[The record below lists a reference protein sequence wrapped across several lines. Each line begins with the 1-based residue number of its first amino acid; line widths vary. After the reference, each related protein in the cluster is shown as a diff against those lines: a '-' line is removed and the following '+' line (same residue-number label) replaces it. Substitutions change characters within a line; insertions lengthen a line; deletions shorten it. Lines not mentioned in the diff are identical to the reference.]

1 MRKLRFAAFLFAAA
15 FLLAAPALAD
25 VSGYLFDLLQPRA
38 PFRPAWNKLIKD
50 LQPIPDWLRQ
60 FNQNFDGES
69 GELTAVT
76 IEGKPYFQ
84 SFVCKPTDCAG
95 RKFIVLFTA
104 DATKAFGALGGRDD
118 PPEFFGGP
126 SKAEQDEMAKGF

>member
-1 MRKLRFAAFLFAAA
+1 MLKLRFAVPFAAA

-25 VSGYLFDLLQPRA
+25 GYLFDLLQPRG
-38 PFRPAWNKLIKD
+38 PFRPAWKNLIKD

-60 FNQNFDGES
+60 FNQNFDGKS
-69 GELTAVT
+69 GQLFAVT
-76 IEGKPYFQ
+76 IEGKPYYQ

-104 DATKAFGALGGRDD
+104 DATKAFGALGGHDD
-118 PPEFFGGP
+118 PPNFSAGP
-126 SKAEQDEMAKGF
+126 RRRSRTKWPRGF

>member
-1 MRKLRFAAFLFAAA
+1 MPKLRFAAPLAAA
-15 FLLAAPALAD
+15 LLVVAPAFAD
-25 VSGYLFDLLQPRA
+25 VSAYLFDALQPRA
-38 PFRPAWNKLIKD
+38 AFRPAWNKLIKD

-69 GELTAVT
+69 GQLTAVT
-76 IEGKPYFQ
+76 IEGKPYYQ

-104 DATKAFGALGGRDD
+104 DAQKAFGALGGHDD
-118 PPEFFGGP
+118 PPQFFGAP
-126 SKAEQDEMAKGF
+126 SKAEQDEMATGF

>member
-1 MRKLRFAAFLFAAA
+1 MHKLRFAAPLAAVI
-15 FLLAAPALAD
+15 LLAPAYAD
-25 VSGYLFDLLQPRA
+25 FAGYLFDALQPRA
-38 PFRPAWNKLIKD
+38 PFRPAWDKLIKD

-60 FNQNFDGES
+60 FNQNFDGAS
-69 GELTAVT
+69 GQLIVLT

-95 RKFIVLFTA
+95 RKFIVLFTG
-104 DATKAFGALGGRDD
+104 DATKAFGALGGHDD

-126 SKAEQDEMAKGF
+126 SKAEQDAMVKGF

>member
-1 MRKLRFAAFLFAAA
+1 MPTSPPISSTRC
-15 FLLAAPALAD
+15 
-25 VSGYLFDLLQPRA
+25 SRA
-38 PFRPAWNKLIKD
+38 RPFRPAWNNLIKD

-69 GELTAVT
+69 GQLTAVT
-76 IEGKPYFQ
+76 IEGKPYYQ

-104 DATKAFGALGGRDD
+104 DATESFR
-118 PPEFFGGP
+118 GP
-126 SKAEQDEMAKGF
+126 RRP